1 MVKQSIST
9 FNMNEQDVR
18 LVLLNTTVMT
28 ISMSQVE
35 VLLKMALLIISIG
48 YTAQRWYLL
57 RKK

>member
-1 MVKQSIST
+1 MVKQSISV
-9 FNMNEQDVR
+9 FNMSENDVR
-18 LVLLNTTVMT
+18 LILLNTTVIT